1 MGTTKRQARPVRSDF
16 RRWIDEGPRRCAGCS
31 GRRDVE
37 GGCCRRCG
45 YVVALEG
52 WPADVVDRDRLSRS
66 GRDAR
71 DAAIR
76 SFGRTR
82 AFSEPADADE
92 RVCPDGFGR
101 AVAVPRAPG
110 AFDRWAAAHA
120 ATERV
125 AGIFAHYE
133 RGLRP

>member
-1 MGTTKRQARPVRSDF
+1 MGTNRQARPVRSDF
-16 RRWIDEGPRRCAGCS
+16 RRWIDEAPRRCAGCS
-31 GRRDVE
+31 GPRAVE

-45 YVVALEG
+45 YVVDLEG
-52 WPADVVDRDRLSRS
+52 WPADVVDRDRLSRR

-82 AFSEPADADE
+82 AFSEPSHDDE

-101 AVAVPRAPG
+101 AIVLPKAPG
-110 AFDRWAAAHA
+110 ALDRWAAARA
-120 ATERV
+120 VTERV
-125 AGIFAHYE
+125 VDVFARHE